1 MSSSQK
7 SSAPSV
13 VPRPQLKNY
22 VITDRLGSGTYATVY
37 KAYRKVRC
45 YAYLRHLYQE
55 IGSDNR
61 GLKRYY
67 AHKKRVP

>member
-7 SSAPSV
+7 SNAPSV

-22 VITDRLGSGTYATVY
+22 VITDRLGNGTYATVY

-45 YAYLRHLYQE
+45 
-55 IGSDNR
+55 
-61 GLKRYY
+61 
-67 AHKKRVP
+67 